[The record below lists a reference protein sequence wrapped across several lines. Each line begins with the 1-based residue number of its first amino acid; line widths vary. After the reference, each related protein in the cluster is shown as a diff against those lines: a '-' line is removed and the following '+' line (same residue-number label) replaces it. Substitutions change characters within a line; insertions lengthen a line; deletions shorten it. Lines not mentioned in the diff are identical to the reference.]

1 MVFSVVVNN
10 DKRWYTAKLL
20 VSLEIPRGNFPYEKI
35 DIETTGEGEG
45 GYSFL
50 WHTGMYHCT
59 GYGFGPL
66 CLKQG
71 KRIGRYFNEIE
82 DRQV

>member
-45 GYSFL
+45 GVLFSMAY
-50 WHTGMYHCT
+50 WDV
-59 GYGFGPL
+59 PL
-66 CLKQG
+66 YRVWFWTPLP
-71 KRIGRYFNEIE
+71 
-82 DRQV
+82 